1 MTMSNSLYAASFRHF
16 LEKHGELDG
25 AEEKRVS
32 QAVRVALDLVCA
44 LTTLQTK
51 SFNVRRDGFGNWM
64 FKGEVTRGDGESAV
78 ATIKSK
84 NPDELIEQVAEWA
97 TEFVIG

>member
-1 MTMSNSLYAASFRHF
+1 
-16 LEKHGELDG
+16 
-25 AEEKRVS
+25 
-32 QAVRVALDLVCA
+32 
-44 LTTLQTK
+44 
-51 SFNVRRDGFGNWM
+51 M

-97 TEFVIG
+97 TEFVIS